1 MSSKPKSII
10 HQVVRLERKIV
21 RTISSKKSG
30 PKRALGRLSS
40 ALFSPE
46 RSAKNESS
54 VKEDFPSLDLSETIF
69 NDDEDQSLAT
79 LESAFDVAS
88 DRQCR
93 SIDQHQFITDCLF
106 DSNDNLFIVHFYLED
121 CPISAA
127 LDREIEEIVAS
138 GHQSTCKFLR
148 IGASRALCVS
158 AKLRIRTDKPV
169 VVAMKN
175 GCIVDKISDFNSR
188 YGGALSQ
195 SVSTKETVSL

>member
-1 MSSKPKSII
+1 MSAKLKSII
-10 HQVVRLERKIV
+10 HQVVRLERKIL

-40 ALFSPE
+40 ALFSPDKAAE
-46 RSAKNESS
+46 NEPP
-54 VKEDFPSLDLSETIF
+54 VKEDFQSLELSETTF
-69 NDDEDQSLAT
+69 NDNDDQSLAT

-88 DRQCR
+88 DRYCR
-93 SIDQHQFITDCLF
+93 SIELHHFITDCLF

-138 GHQSTCKFLR
+138 GHQSKCKFLR
-148 IGASRALCVS
+148 IGANRAPRVS
-158 AKLRIRTDKPV
+158 AKLRIRMDKPV

-175 GCIVDKISDFNSR
+175 GCIVDKISDFTSA
-188 YGGALSQ
+188 YDGALSQ
-195 SVSTKETVSL
+195 WVSTI